1 MRRMLQR
8 LVFLALAGSAL
19 LPVSCHFGPTRIQE
33 TGATLD
39 GTITY
44 KGEPVLVAMVIATGQ
59 GLEAPGYVE
68 ENGKYKLLNVP
79 LGEVKLG
86 VDVNAAQGRLMGQR
100 MAKQKTPKVIDI
112 PAKYADPNTS
122 GITTTIQKGE
132 NHFDIVI
139 LK

>member
-8 LVFLALAGSAL
+8 LVLLALASFAL
-19 LPVSCHFGPTRIQE
+19 LPASCHVGKYKVPE

-44 KGEPVLVAMVIATGQ
+44 NGEPVLVAMVVATGQ

-68 ENGKYKLLNVP
+68 EDGKYKLQNVA

-86 VDVNAAQGRLMGQR
+86 VDVNAAQGRLAGQR
-100 MAKQKTPKVIDI
+100 MAGKKTPKVIDI

-122 GITTTIQKGE
+122 GITTIIQKGE
-132 NHFDIVI
+132 NHFDIV
-139 LK
+139 LPK